1 MALMTFCVAC
11 SVDGVQTRECGHTSR
26 SQLIELE
33 AALGFHLRDWWHP
46 TKAGFFADLKHAQI
60 IDALNEAGLTGAARD
75 AEKMKK
81 GDAAELAEDR
91 MRDTRWVPAWMKGPE
106 PEKATDD
113 ATASEADSDS
123 GNNDSAHA
131 A

>member
-1 MALMTFCVAC
+1 LTFCVAC

-33 AALGFHLRDWWHP
+33 AALGFNLRDWWQP

-75 AEKMKK
+75 AQKMKK
-81 GDAAELAEDR
+81 GDAAELAENR
-91 MRDTRWVPAWMKGPE
+91 MRDSRWVPAWMKGPE

-113 ATASEADSDS
+113 AAASEADSDS
-123 GNNDSAHA
+123 DNNDPAHA